1 MPRLSVSLYQQ
12 VYQRWGL
19 GIPCSCVGS
28 LGFARSRPLTQA
40 KGTVPPIPSPVDSRL
55 RGNDDGVCA
64 GMTAERVNI
73 FVANKYV
80 GYVMML
86 V

>member
-40 KGTVPPIPSPVDSRL
+40 KGMVASLPVPSGFRL
-55 RGNDDGVCA
+55 LPEWRGLCA
-64 GMTAERVNI
+64 GMAVERVNK
-73 FVANKYV
+73 FVANRYV